1 MTKEERENFKKGKRD
16 PDSDSEYSYRS
27 YVSDGG
33 TRHVARRRRRED
45 GTYSAEHSYHS
56 SQVTTQN
63 KEIKQFCNF
72 MYRSLHTLQNT
83 FLKKNK
89 FQDQENASLPVKE
102 EQRLAQTFL

>member
-1 MTKEERENFKKGKRD
+1 MYYSHRGKKKGGGAKGKFQSAARKVAMAKKLAKMSKEEKENYKKGKRD

-56 SQVTTQN
+56 SQV
-63 KEIKQFCNF
+63 
-72 MYRSLHTLQNT
+72 H
-83 FLKKNK
+83 
-89 FQDQENASLPVKE
+89 
-102 EQRLAQTFL
+102 